1 MAGVICRAWG
11 VCNRR
16 ETADMTDMTMTTC
29 LPRPVRRIRPK
40 PALLLLRPEW
50 RVDAPAPVVTAAP
63 HVDPREGRA
72 RALAAKAARRQAA
85 FQPVEVV
92 CANVEF
98 RARVEAI
105 VNRRAVP
112 QVCARPVAATM
123 PLAAG

>member
-1 MAGVICRAWG
+1 MSFTEGKIM
-11 VCNRR
+11 N
-16 ETADMTDMTMTTC
+16 DMTITTC

-40 PALLLLRPEW
+40 PVPLLLRPEW
-50 RVDAPAPVVTAAP
+50 RVDAPAPVVTTAP
-63 HVDPREGRA
+63 PVDPREGRA
-72 RALAAKAARRQAA
+72 RALARRQAA

-105 VNRRAVP
+105 AARRAG
-112 QVCARPVAATM
+112 ARATAATM